1 MRDFSNM
8 LDQKFPFAIFG
19 INKQAVY
26 SYLREAESAY
36 NDLVKK
42 VAELEEKNESVAKL
56 NQDTQLKFYNLQKE
70 IDESKEQLRKANNRI
85 RDLEHDLMV
94 ASGKKVSTVMKE
106 EPASIYPEDE
116 EDEKIATI
124 AVEEA
129 PAETTEE
136 VAEETETTEE
146 APVETAEDTVEETSE
161 EVTEDVVEETPVEP
175 AEAAPVE
182 VAEEET
188 PAETTEE
195 VVEEAPV
202 EEPKKEPFSFAFEDD
217 DEDEVFVGD
226 VEDNVKV
233 GNAFRIGNDD
243 DPDEGFDFL

>member
-175 AEAAPVE
+175 AEEAPVE

-188 PAETTEE
+188 PAEETKSY
-195 VVEEAPV
+195 APV
-202 EEPKKEPFSFAFEDD
+202 EFKSDVLQELSKRLPEIDFKKGMARCDSCT
-217 DEDEVFVGD
+217 
-226 VEDNVKV
+226 KKRR
-233 GNAFRIGNDD
+233 GNKETKGVVR
-243 DPDEGFDFL
+243 

>member
-94 ASGKKVSTVMKE
+94 ASGKKVSTVMKD

-136 VAEETETTEE
+136 VAEETETTED
-146 APVETAEDTVEETSE
+146 AAKDTVEET
-161 EVTEDVVEETPVEP
+161 TEDVVEETPVEP
-175 AEAAPVE
+175 AEEAPVE

-188 PAETTEE
+188 PAEPTEDA
-195 VVEEAPV
+195 VEEAPV